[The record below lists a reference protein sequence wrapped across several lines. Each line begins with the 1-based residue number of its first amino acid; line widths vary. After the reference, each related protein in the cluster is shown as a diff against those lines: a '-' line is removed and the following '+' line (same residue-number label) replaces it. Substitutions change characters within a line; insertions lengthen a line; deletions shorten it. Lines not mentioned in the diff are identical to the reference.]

1 MIQAAI
7 TQPPWYRDRW
17 PWILMAG
24 PAFVVIGGSY
34 AMWLATSTDD
44 GLVADDYYKRGMAIN
59 RTLERFDHAAEL
71 HLGAIVAVSADGNAR
86 LTLSGPEQSAP
97 ASVRLRLVHP
107 TRVGLDRSAELVR
120 AADGAYVGQMTP
132 LAAGRWLVI
141 VETDTWRLPAIETSG
156 AIEHVQLGS
165 AIAR

>member
-1 MIQAAI
+1 MTEAAI
-7 TQPPWYRDRW
+7 PQPWYRDRW

-34 AMWLATSTDD
+34 AMWLAKTTED

-59 RTLERFDHAAEL
+59 RTLERFEHAADL
-71 HLGAIVAVSADGNAR
+71 QLGAIVGVSAEGNVR
-86 LTLSGPEQSAP
+86 VSLSGAEQFAP

-107 TRVGLDRSAELVR
+107 TRAGLDRSAELVS
-120 AADGAYVGQMTP
+120 AADGVYVGKTIP
-132 LAAGRWLVI
+132 TGGGRWLLI
-141 VETDTWRLPAIETSG
+141 VETDTWRLPAAETSG
-156 AIEHVQLGS
+156 AIEHVRLGS